1 MSEYVSLLSCSRN
14 TRELGG
20 IKTVNCGF
28 TRNGVFWRSD
38 TLGTPT
44 AEDKEK
50 LLSSRM
56 TTIIDMRTE
65 AEVKKAPDGTA
76 ELEGFDYHHFPITEG
91 SGVPESLEAVP
102 RSYMTIATA
111 ENMPKVMKTMAEAEG
126 GVIFH
131 CTAGKDRTGV
141 VSAIIL
147 MACGAEEE
155 SIVSDYVVSREY
167 NKERLAAFLAAHPE
181 VNRETVLAN
190 EKSMRGFMKLF
201 RERFGT
207 VENYFEF
214 LGLTAAHADM
224 IRKKLIGTDEF
235 TEKLSAFLSDFGSGR
250 TMVLSTSENDRVSSR
265 MMSVVRID
273 DGFYFQTDTELR
285 KYRQL
290 SANKYAALCID
301 NIQIEGVCE
310 ETGRPVDCPDFC
322 EVFRSCFKGS
332 YDAYSGLENERLFV
346 LRPVYIQRWVYSDG
360 VPCIESFDIPAR
372 KYSFRKYSEYNNTYR
387 GDSL

>member
-38 TLGTPT
+38 TLGTLS

-50 LLSSRM
+50 LLSSGM

-131 CTAGKDRTGV
+131 CTARTDRTGV
-141 VSAIIL
+141 VSAINLI
-147 MACGAEEE
+147 ACGVEQE
-155 SIVSDYVVSREY
+155 SIV
-167 NKERLAAFLAAHPE
+167 
-181 VNRETVLAN
+181 
-190 EKSMRGFMKLF
+190 
-201 RERFGT
+201 
-207 VENYFEF
+207 
-214 LGLTAAHADM
+214 
-224 IRKKLIGTDEF
+224 
-235 TEKLSAFLSDFGSGR
+235 
-250 TMVLSTSENDRVSSR
+250 
-265 MMSVVRID
+265 
-273 DGFYFQTDTELR
+273 
-285 KYRQL
+285 
-290 SANKYAALCID
+290 
-301 NIQIEGVCE
+301 
-310 ETGRPVDCPDFC
+310 
-322 EVFRSCFKGS
+322 
-332 YDAYSGLENERLFV
+332 
-346 LRPVYIQRWVYSDG
+346 
-360 VPCIESFDIPAR
+360 
-372 KYSFRKYSEYNNTYR
+372 
-387 GDSL
+387 

>member
-20 IKTVNCGF
+20 IKTVNGGF

-38 TLGTPT
+38 TLGTLS

-50 LLSSRM
+50 LLSSGM

-65 AEVKKAPDGTA
+65 AEVKKSPDGTA
-76 ELEGFDYHHFPITEG
+76 DMEGFEYHHFPITEG
-91 SGVPESLEAVP
+91 SAPPESLEAVP

-147 MACGAEEE
+147 MACDADED

-207 VENYFEF
+207 VADYFEAV
-214 LGLTAAHADM
+214 GLPRGYAEK
-224 IRKKLIGTDEF
+224 IRNKLM
-235 TEKLSAFLSDFGSGR
+235 R
-250 TMVLSTSENDRVSSR
+250 
-265 MMSVVRID
+265 
-273 DGFYFQTDTELR
+273 
-285 KYRQL
+285 
-290 SANKYAALCID
+290 
-301 NIQIEGVCE
+301 
-310 ETGRPVDCPDFC
+310 
-322 EVFRSCFKGS
+322 
-332 YDAYSGLENERLFV
+332 
-346 LRPVYIQRWVYSDG
+346 
-360 VPCIESFDIPAR
+360 
-372 KYSFRKYSEYNNTYR
+372 
-387 GDSL
+387 

>member
-20 IKTVNCGF
+20 IKTDNGGS

-44 AEDKEK
+44 AEDMDK

-76 ELEGFDYHHFPITEG
+76 ELDGFDYHHFPITEG

-147 MACGAEEE
+147 LACDADEE

-167 NKERLAAFLAAHPE
+167 NKERLTAFLAAHPE

-201 RERFGT
+201 RERFDT
-207 VENYFEF
+207 VADYFEAV
-214 LGLTAAHADM
+214 GLPRGYAEK
-224 IRKKLIGTDEF
+224 IRNKLM
-235 TEKLSAFLSDFGSGR
+235 R
-250 TMVLSTSENDRVSSR
+250 
-265 MMSVVRID
+265 
-273 DGFYFQTDTELR
+273 
-285 KYRQL
+285 
-290 SANKYAALCID
+290 
-301 NIQIEGVCE
+301 
-310 ETGRPVDCPDFC
+310 
-322 EVFRSCFKGS
+322 
-332 YDAYSGLENERLFV
+332 
-346 LRPVYIQRWVYSDG
+346 
-360 VPCIESFDIPAR
+360 
-372 KYSFRKYSEYNNTYR
+372 
-387 GDSL
+387 

>member
-20 IKTVNCGF
+20 IKTVNGGF

-38 TLGTPT
+38 TLGTLS

-50 LLSSRM
+50 LLSSGM

-76 ELEGFDYHHFPITEG
+76 ELDGFDYEHFPITEG

-147 MACGAEEE
+147 MACDADED

-201 RERFGT
+201 HERFGT
-207 VENYFEF
+207 VADYFGAV
-214 LGLTAAHADM
+214 GLPREYAEK
-224 IRKKLIGTDEF
+224 IRNKLM
-235 TEKLSAFLSDFGSGR
+235 R
-250 TMVLSTSENDRVSSR
+250 
-265 MMSVVRID
+265 
-273 DGFYFQTDTELR
+273 
-285 KYRQL
+285 
-290 SANKYAALCID
+290 
-301 NIQIEGVCE
+301 
-310 ETGRPVDCPDFC
+310 
-322 EVFRSCFKGS
+322 
-332 YDAYSGLENERLFV
+332 
-346 LRPVYIQRWVYSDG
+346 
-360 VPCIESFDIPAR
+360 
-372 KYSFRKYSEYNNTYR
+372 
-387 GDSL
+387 